1 VEAQR
6 LQRGGEEVRVMVRY
20 PESERRSMGNLES
33 MFVRTSDGTEV
44 PFSAVAEIESRLSPA
59 AIVRIEGERSI
70 EVSADLDE
78 DTAAAADIIA
88 EVFNGDFQQMLAEE
102 YPSVVLELSG
112 ASEEEDALI
121 LRLIYTGALGLFSIY
136 ALMAVPLRSY
146 TQPLIIMGVIPFGM
160 IGALIGHLLVG
171 IPFSALSLF
180 GLVALAGVVVNDSI
194 IMVDFINQAVRAGEP
209 VADAV
214 IKAGKERFRAIV
226 LTSLTTFFGLIPILL
241 ESSISAQ
248 IVTPMAVSL
257 GFGIVFATLITL
269 LLIPCL
275 YVILDDFKAGSG
287 NYRVIEEHV

>member
-1 VEAQR
+1 
-6 LQRGGEEVRVMVRY
+6 MVRY

-33 MFVRTSDGTEV
+33 MFVRTADGIEV
-44 PFSAVAEIESRLSPA
+44 PFSAVAEIDSRLSPA

-70 EVSADLDE
+70 EISADLDE
-78 DTAAAADIIA
+78 DTAAAADIIS
-88 EVFNGDFQQMLAEE
+88 EVLKGDFQQMLAEE
-102 YPSVVLELSG
+102 YPSVVLKLSG

-121 LRLIYTGALGLFSIY
+121 MRLIYTGALGLFSIY
-136 ALMAVPLRSY
+136 ALMAIPLRSY

-194 IMVDFINQAVRAGEP
+194 IMVDFINKAVRSGDP
-209 VADAV
+209 VTEAV
-214 IKAGKERFRAIV
+214 VNAGKERFRAIV

-257 GFGIVFATLITL
+257 GFGIIFATLITL
-269 LLIPCL
+269 VLIPCL
-275 YVILDDFKAGSG
+275 YVILDDLKAGSAS
-287 NYRVIEEHV
+287 YRVIEEHI